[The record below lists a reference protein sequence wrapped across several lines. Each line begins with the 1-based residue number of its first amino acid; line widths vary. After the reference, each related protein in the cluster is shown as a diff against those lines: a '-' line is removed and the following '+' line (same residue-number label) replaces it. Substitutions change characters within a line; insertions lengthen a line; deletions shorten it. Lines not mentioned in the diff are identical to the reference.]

1 MMKGKKLLTVF
12 LPALITTTL
21 LLGGCVNNQTKK
33 SISQKDTLVVGN
45 SMETKSLD
53 PQNANDGSSTRA
65 GMAIYDRLVERTE
78 TMELVPGLAE
88 NWESKDPTTWIFNL
102 RKGVKFH
109 NGEELKASDVK
120 FTIEREKRSSKVG
133 FLVSAIDSIETD
145 GDYRVIIKTKEPFA
159 PLLSNLAHNGSSI
172 LNEKAVLAAGEDY
185 GQKPV
190 GTGPFKLVEWVAGDK
205 MVFERFDNYF
215 GEKAGVKNLVF
226 KTIPEASSRTI
237 ALETGEIDI
246 SVDIEPV
253 DKEKIASS
261 PKLKMEETPTLGYA
275 MIWINTNKKP
285 FDNKLVRQAMN
296 YAVDKNAIVNSVLY
310 GVGSRAYTPLAPLL
324 FSHSKDIKGYE
335 YNLQKAKELLTQAGY
350 PNGFQAKLWV
360 TSANS
365 QIGEVVQ
372 AQLKEIGINVVIESL
387 ESGAALERT
396 GKGEH
401 DMYIGSW
408 TTVTADPDYALYP
421 TYHSSQKGSA
431 GNRAFYGNLE
441 VDKLLDLGR
450 KTVDETA
457 RLKYYQEAQK
467 LIVEDAPDIQL
478 YYPGRIVGMQSNIQG
493 FITHPGSYHRF
504 NKVTFK

>member
-1 MMKGKKLLTVF
+1 MKGKKLFTMF
-12 LPALITTTL
+12 IPALLTASL
-21 LLGGCVNNQTKK
+21 LLSGCATNQAQKTGA
-33 SISQKDTLVVGN
+33 QKDTLVVGN

-65 GMAIYDRLVERTE
+65 GMAIYDRLVERSE
-78 TMELVPGLAE
+78 SMELVPGLAE
-88 NWESKDPTTWIFNL
+88 SWESKDPTTWVFNL

-120 FTIEREKRSSKVG
+120 FTLERQKKSSKVG
-133 FLVSAIDSIETD
+133 FLISSIESIETD
-145 GDYRVIIKTKEPFA
+145 GDYKVIIKTKEPFA

-205 MVFERFDNYF
+205 MVLERFEDYF
-215 GEKAGVKNLVF
+215 GDKAGVKNLIF

-246 SVDIEPV
+246 SVDIEPI
-253 DKEKIASS
+253 DKEKIASN
-261 PKLKMEETPTLGYA
+261 PKLKMEESQTLGYA
-275 MIWINTNKKP
+275 MIWINNNKKP
-285 FDNKLVRQAMN
+285 FDNKLVRQAIN
-296 YAVDKNAIVNSVLY
+296 YAVDKQAIVKSVLY
-310 GVGSRAYTPLAPLL
+310 GVGSPANTPMAPLL
-324 FSHSKDIKGYE
+324 FSYNKDIKGYE
-335 YNLQKAKELLTQAGY
+335 YNVQRAKELLTQAGY
-350 PNGFQAKLWV
+350 PNGFDAKLWV

-372 AQLKEIGINVVIESL
+372 AQLKEIGINISIESL

-401 DMYIGSW
+401 DMYMGSW

-421 TYHSSQKGSA
+421 TYHGSQKGPA
-431 GNRAFYGNLE
+431 GNRAFYGNSE

-450 KTVDETA
+450 KTVDEA
-457 RLKYYQEAQK
+457 ERLKYYQEAQK
-467 LIVEDAPDIQL
+467 LIVEDAPDVQL
-478 YYPGRIVGMQSNIQG
+478 YYPGRIVGMQSNVQG
-493 FITHPGSYHRF
+493 FVTHPGSYHRF